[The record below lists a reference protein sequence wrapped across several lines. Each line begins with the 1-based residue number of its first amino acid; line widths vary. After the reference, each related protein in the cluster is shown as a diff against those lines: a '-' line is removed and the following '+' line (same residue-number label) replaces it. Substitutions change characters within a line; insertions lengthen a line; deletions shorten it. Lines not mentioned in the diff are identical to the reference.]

1 MHRPEGRMAR
11 SQARRVMAAWCMVCR
26 SMGALRLGGRAGW
39 GFLMREGPE
48 EALQQARPQCWGL
61 WWPALTSVL
70 PEGSCT
76 ELPRGRLL
84 GPARG
89 SSVQDASGWESAGSR
104 QEARRRG
111 GPSTALT
118 RFLVVSAPTLT
129 PHNLGPGSGPRRKQ
143 APGFLH
149 SAKSRVASPMPP
161 KVLALGFPTYL
172 DTWRKKKKD
181 CGSSYRIK
189 LDLTPQQLKEVTVL
203 TPALPRVSLGC
214 FFSRLA
220 GVSPGNNPKVQII

>member
-84 GPARG
+84 CPARG
-89 SSVQDASGWESAGSR
+89 SSVQDASGWESAGS
-104 QEARRRG
+104 EAAWWPQHSPHQVLG
-111 GPSTALT
+111 SFSTYPHSPQPGAWLWAKEKAGSW
-118 RFLVVSAPTLT
+118 LSAFSKKQGCFSYATKSA
-129 PHNLGPGSGPRRKQ
+129 GSGLPNIPRH
-143 APGFLH
+143 LE
-149 SAKSRVASPMPP
+149 
-161 KVLALGFPTYL
+161 
-172 DTWRKKKKD
+172 KKKK
-181 CGSSYRIK
+181 GLRI
-189 LDLTPQQLKEVTVL
+189 QL
-203 TPALPRVSLGC
+203 
-214 FFSRLA
+214 
-220 GVSPGNNPKVQII
+220 